1 MARDLL
7 EGGRVL
13 RAQPVARAL
22 LPVTVIFLAANAS
35 LSAMLIPLGIR
46 RLGGGENTGFVLSAL
61 GVGFLL
67 GAPLLRVLLDR
78 VQPRTL
84 LTATLAATAAG
95 QFSLFTST
103 SLATALP
110 AAAAIGMFGSMS
122 EVIPQTAMQR
132 VIPNAVLGRISAV
145 FLTGEAAVGLVG
157 AVAGPFL
164 AQALHLAGLA
174 AVASLVTLAAAAL
187 TRLSVPR
194 MAPVVR
200 EPAPSRTKRIPR
212 PVEEGLAAPV
222 HGPGQSAGLSP
233 A

>member
-1 MARDLL
+1 
-7 EGGRVL
+7 
-13 RAQPVARAL
+13 
-22 LPVTVIFLAANAS
+22 
-35 LSAMLIPLGIR
+35 
-46 RLGGGENTGFVLSAL
+46 
-61 GVGFLL
+61 
-67 GAPLLRVLLDR
+67 
-78 VQPRTL
+78 
-84 LTATLAATAAG
+84 
-95 QFSLFTST
+95 
-103 SLATALP
+103 
-110 AAAAIGMFGSMS
+110 MFGSMS

-132 VIPNAVLGRISAV
+132 VIPNSVLGRISAV

-200 EPAPSRTKRIPR
+200 EPAPVRTKRIPR
-212 PVEEGLAAPV
+212 PRRRSTGRARSW
-222 HGPGQSAGLSP
+222 PGQSAGLSP